1 MRKKSSRTSSDW
13 HRQDILAEVR
23 KTCGSLTHLARES
36 GLASST
42 LYNALDRKWP
52 KGELIIATAI
62 GVTPNEIWPS
72 RYVEE
77 FSTSTNNDALQREV
91 A

>member
-1 MRKKSSRTSSDW
+1 MRKKSSRIPSDW

-52 KGELIIATAI
+52 KGEQIIAAAI

-77 FSTSTNNDALQREV
+77 FSTSTNSDTQHHKV
-91 A
+91 